1 MLGFGY
7 LVEEKSGWAAKEV
20 KLCMLLIAAG
30 NVTALGI
37 RNEWQWHHHRAWKRK
52 EGSAG
57 SGGQGD
63 HIILW
68 DMDDTSA
75 KTDKRVM
82 WEVWM
87 TWKEEIKEEEDHRKK
102 RGGERKQTRK

>member
-1 MLGFGY
+1 
-7 LVEEKSGWAAKEV
+7 
-20 KLCMLLIAAG
+20 MLLIAAG

-37 RNEWQWHHHRAWKRK
+37 RNEWQWHHHRAWKSK

-75 KTDKRVM
+75 KTDKWVM
-82 WEVWM
+82 WEVWK
-87 TWKEEIKEEEDHRKK
+87 TKKEEKDKKEEKEEKRK
-102 RGGERKQTRK
+102 